1 MILKEELGQESQET
15 DLEEFASINLLLA
28 FISSIGVALTI
39 GLTFVDST
47 RGLKILNGRK
57 SG

>member
-1 MILKEELGQESQET
+1 MILNIGLGQESQET
-15 DLEEFASINLLLA
+15 DLEEFSSINMLLA
-28 FISSIGVALTI
+28 FISLLGVALTI
-39 GLTFVDST
+39 GLTVVDSK